1 MKEKIPFLRD
11 GVKLEDLDEKL
22 LRVKVSP
29 ESACEE
35 LGGRLEEDADS
46 GTSYCVLRR
55 FKHPDKPEVIVS
67 PLEILRQRP
76 AKPAL

>member
-1 MKEKIPFLRD
+1 M
-11 GVKLEDLDEKL
+11 KLEELDEKL

-35 LGGRLEEDADS
+35 LGGRLEEDSDTGAR
-46 GTSYCVLRR
+46 YCVLRR

-76 AKPAL
+76 ARPEL